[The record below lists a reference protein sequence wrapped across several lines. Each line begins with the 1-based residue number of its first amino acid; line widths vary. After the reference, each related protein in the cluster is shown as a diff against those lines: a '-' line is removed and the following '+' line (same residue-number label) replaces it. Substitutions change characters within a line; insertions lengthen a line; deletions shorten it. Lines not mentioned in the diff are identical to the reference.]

1 MISSLPLD
9 QVSPQR
15 EANSASRAML
25 SLGPPPQPLSTEVDR
40 PPLTISCF
48 ILLPFMHIYDTLY
61 VIVKENLAV
70 PSNNV
75 HHHATP
81 LLEILEAFPIF
92 HIRRHI
98 QEPINYLNIIMQSLT
113 EEHNQDLERGDT
125 ITSFAPITASLAKV
139 GVARQPGD
147 NAHREA
153 AELVKTSLHFS

>member
-1 MISSLPLD
+1 
-9 QVSPQR
+9 
-15 EANSASRAML
+15 
-25 SLGPPPQPLSTEVDR
+25 
-40 PPLTISCF
+40 
-48 ILLPFMHIYDTLY
+48 MHIHDILY
-61 VIVKENLAV
+61 VIVEENLSV

-98 QEPINYLNIIMQSLT
+98 QEAINYLNIIMQSLT

-153 AELVKTSLHFS
+153 AELVKTS